1 MRDIMNKIGFIGL
14 GNMGLPMSK
23 GLIRSGFHVTGYD
36 LSETA
41 VLKLKEQGGEIA
53 SSISEV
59 VASSELIFTSLP
71 SSKAVE
77 EVYLGEDGLIEY
89 SDSTKLLVDTSTV
102 APELNQKIAEACK
115 KKEIHFLA
123 APVSGGVIGAEN
135 RTLTVMVGGPTE
147 VYNLVLPVLEVL
159 GENIFHVDEQIDS
172 GTTVKLINNLLIGF
186 YTAGVS
192 EALHIAN
199 KKNIDLDDLFS
210 MLNVSYGQSRIYERN
225 YQTFIASDD
234 YKPGFSL
241 KLLRKDLEFAMDVAD
256 ANQLDLPISKS
267 LLELYKSVEKEGYGE
282 KDMAVLYQRVKEQSR
297 KKEATK

>member
-1 MRDIMNKIGFIGL
+1 MKKIGFIGL

-23 GLIRSGFHVTGYD
+23 GLIQEGYHVTGYD
-36 LSETA
+36 LNEQALLS
-41 VLKLKEQGGEIA
+41 LKQAGGEITSTIA
-53 SSISEV
+53 DV
-59 VASSELIFTSLP
+59 VAKSDLIFTSLP

-77 EVYLGEDGLIEY
+77 DVYLGVDGLVDR
-89 SDSTKLLVDTSTV
+89 SDDSKLLIDTSTV
-102 APELNQKIAEACK
+102 APELNQQIAAACK
-115 KKEIHFLA
+115 AKQLSFLA

-135 RTLTVMVGGPTE
+135 QTLTVMVGGPTAI
-147 VYNLVLPVLEVL
+147 YNEVLPVLEVL

-225 YQTFIASDD
+225 YQTFIANED
-234 YKPGFSL
+234 YNPGFSL

-256 ANQLDLPISKS
+256 NNQLDLPISKT
-267 LLELYKSVEKEGYGE
+267 LLALYKEVEQEGFGD
-282 KDMAVLYQRVKEQSR
+282 KDMSVLYQRVKEQSN
-297 KKEATK
+297 KKEAAK